1 MVALEIEFET
11 IEVRSTSDCETPS
24 SSSWKT
30 ERISAMAA
38 PYVGSVN
45 RSGIESERKV
55 NRDFHALELE
65 P

>member
-11 IEVRSTSDCETPS
+11 IDVRSTKDCETPS

-38 PYVGSVN
+38 PYVGLVN
-45 RSGIESERKV
+45 RSGTESERKV
-55 NRDFHALELE
+55 NRDFHTIELA